1 VLWQEIRGRSL
12 TAFPDTLLF
21 IYRSAVRPLKDVGSS
36 CRATTLPR
44 DREVAMKT
52 VKDVLNAKV
61 KQISSIA
68 PDATVFEA
76 LKLMAEKEVG
86 ALLVMEGDRLIG
98 VLSERDYARKV
109 IIQGKSSKETSVREI
124 MSEKVMVVNP
134 ANTIEECMALMT
146 EKYVRHLPVVEN
158 GKVTG
163 VVSIGDVVKSIIS
176 EQHFIIDNLVKYIT
190 GS

>member
-1 VLWQEIRGRSL
+1 
-12 TAFPDTLLF
+12 
-21 IYRSAVRPLKDVGSS
+21 
-36 CRATTLPR
+36 
-44 DREVAMKT
+44 MKT

-98 VLSERDYARKV
+98 ILSERDYARKV

-163 VVSIGDVVKSIIS
+163 VVSIGDVVKCIIS